1 MNQSINNYRRGK
13 TINSNAQRDR
23 SGATPSDDGDAAHA
37 PENGRRASFAR
48 AGERTTLAGFAIYA
62 VFAAHS
68 IAGAWIGLSFALLGW
83 LVRTAATR
91 TTGIRRT
98 ALDLP
103 LWLFFAWTALSAL
116 FSAEPRTSL
125 LKLISV
131 STFLIFYLAQ
141 AALTRRTATLLAGLM
156 IVSGVAG
163 VVWSAGEVAIGRG
176 IVVEQIAAD
185 SPFRD
190 STLLQMGD
198 AIWRVGSGRVSSVAG
213 IDEAM
218 RRAATGQSVPLS
230 VVSRGEHVEWVG
242 PVVTDEMK
250 ARPSPSGITGTRPTR
265 RFRASG
271 WTRHYE
277 TFAEMLQMLA
287 QLALGFALANLQ
299 RRPPVRLHVFLPAAA
314 FVVLAA
320 GIALTAMRTVLV
332 AFAVGAGVIAWR
344 AATRGRAR
352 VAVSLVLVMV
362 LAFGALAVWR
372 TRAAGALLF
381 QDASAS
387 LRWQVV
393 SVALERITL
402 HPVTG
407 HGMDAVHRH
416 WQEWGFPGT
425 DMLHAHSTPVQIAF
439 DRGLPAL
446 LLWLWLVLA
455 FWLAVTRAEKTWRD
469 SDDAATHGL
478 LLGTTGAL
486 AGFFASS
493 LVNYNFGDAEA
504 AILFWWLMGAT
515 TRISRT

>member
-1 MNQSINNYRRGK
+1 MTAN
-13 TINSNAQRDR
+13 
-23 SGATPSDDGDAAHA
+23 DAADA
-37 PENGRRASFAR
+37 ARVNENPRRALLAR
-48 AGERTTLAGFAIYA
+48 AGERTTLAGFAVYA

-68 IAGAWIGLSFALLGW
+68 IAGAWVGLSFALLGW

-103 LWLFFAWTALSAL
+103 LWLFFAWTVLSAL

-141 AALTRRTATLLAGLM
+141 AALTRRTAALFAGLM
-156 IVSGVAG
+156 IASGVAG
-163 VVWSAGEVAIGRG
+163 VVWSACEVAAGRG
-176 IVVEQIAAD
+176 IVVEQIATD

-190 STLLQMGD
+190 STLLQTGD
-198 AIWRVGSGRVSSVAG
+198 AIWRVGGRRVGSVAE

-218 RRAATGQSVPLS
+218 RRAAPGERVSLS
-230 VVSRGEHVEWVG
+230 VVSRGEHVEWTG
-242 PVVTDEMK
+242 PVVTDEVK
-250 ARPSPSGITGTRPTR
+250 TRASPSGIAGTRPTR

-271 WTRHYE
+271 WTRHYQ

-299 RRPPVRLHVFLPAAA
+299 RRRTRLHVFLPAAV
-314 FVVLAA
+314 FVVLAT

-352 VAVSLVLVMV
+352 IAVSLALVLV
-362 LAFGALAVWR
+362 LSLGALAVWR

-387 LRWQVV
+387 LRWQVLG
-393 SVALERITL
+393 VALERIRL
-402 HPVTG
+402 HPLLG

-455 FWLAVTRAEKTWRD
+455 FWLALTRTERTWRD
-469 SDDAATHGL
+469 SDDAATHGF

-486 AGFFASS
+486 AGFIASS
-493 LVNYNFGDAEA
+493 LVNYNFGDAES